1 MPAPAMLIWKTQE
14 QPTALY
20 TVQQPTGAIEV
31 GLSLGQVRKLALSN
45 KWAVEY
51 PDTTPPAA
59 GPAAAPSGPP
69 VGPPT

>member
-1 MPAPAMLIWKTQE
+1 MPAPTMLIWKTQE

-31 GLSLGQVRKLALSN
+31 GLTLAQVRNLALSN

-51 PDTTPPAA
+51 PTTTPPAS
-59 GPAAAPSGPP
+59 GPAPAPP